1 MVTSLMT
8 LRLAF
13 ISMRVL
19 FSSIGITGLRSQPAN
34 SCKDIRDSGNSRG
47 DGEYWIDPEKTGNPL
62 RVFCDMTTDEG

>member
-1 MVTSLMT
+1 MDVPSK
-8 LRLAF
+8 RNEQ
-13 ISMRVL
+13 SEK
-19 FSSIGITGLRSQPAN
+19 GPAN